1 MIAKKFNNIRAVA
14 FDCDGVMFD
23 TTEANMAY
31 YNQLLEHVGKPAMTP
46 EQFAFTH
53 MHTVDESMMYLLPEP
68 ALRTEATAYRQK
80 MSYRPFLQ
88 LMKLESDLKPLLRR
102 LKPDFFTAI
111 ATNRSDTMD
120 RVLQTHN
127 LEGLFDMVVTAMDV
141 SRPKPHPDQLEKI
154 TRRFGIKP
162 HQTLYIGDSELDQA
176 AAAAAK
182 VPFVAYQNSSLTAD
196 VHIDRLSEV
205 ADILHLA

>member
-1 MIAKKFNNIRAVA
+1 MISNNINDVLAVA

-31 YNQLLEHVGKPAMTP
+31 YNHLLEHVGKPAMTP

-68 ALRTEATAYRQK
+68 ALRAEAMSYREK

-102 LKPDFFTAI
+102 LKPDYFTAI

-120 RVLQTHN
+120 RVLRAHD

-141 SRPKPHPDQLEKI
+141 SRPKPYPDQLEKI
-154 TRRFGIKP
+154 TRRFGIEP
-162 HQTLYIGDSELDQA
+162 QQTLYIGDSELDQA
-176 AAAAAK
+176 AAAAAE
-182 VPFVAYQNSSLTAD
+182 VPFVAYQNSSLAAD
-196 VHIDRLSEV
+196 VHINRLSEV

>member
-1 MIAKKFNNIRAVA
+1 MISKKFNNVLAVA

-31 YNQLLEHVGKPAMTP
+31 YNHLLEHVGKPAMTP

-68 ALRTEATAYRQK
+68 ALRTEAMSYREK

-88 LMKLESDLKPLLRR
+88 LMKLESDLKPLLGR
-102 LKPDFFTAI
+102 LKPDYFTAI

-120 RVLQTHN
+120 RVLQAHD
-127 LEGLFDMVVTAMDV
+127 LEGLFDMVVTAMDA
-141 SRPKPHPDQLEKI
+141 SRPKPHPDMFKLFLSI
-154 TRRFGIKP
+154 PCGRHGI
-162 HQTLYIGDSELDQA
+162 LICG
-176 AAAAAK
+176 
-182 VPFVAYQNSSLTAD
+182 NC
-196 VHIDRLSEV
+196 
-205 ADILHLA
+205 